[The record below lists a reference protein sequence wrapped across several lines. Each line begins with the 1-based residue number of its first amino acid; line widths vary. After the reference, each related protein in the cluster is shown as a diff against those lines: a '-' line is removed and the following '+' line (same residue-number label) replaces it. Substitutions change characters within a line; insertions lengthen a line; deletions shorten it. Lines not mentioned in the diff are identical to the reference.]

1 MDLIDFD
8 LAGAFVSLAAAVG
21 VLLALPLYLSQRRD
35 VQRLRAW
42 MEREPGHPA
51 EDIAAS
57 EAILDRAET
66 ELGELTGA
74 KPSAAAA
81 PEAQPPP
88 STPVTPIP
96 AATRVT
102 SERPALERITMERA
116 ALEPHPRWRRFVGRL
131 TQPRVLA
138 AIGLVGLLVGVG
150 AIFASERL
158 LSGDGEEGS
167 PGAGVVDPA
176 SVEVVVLNGTTAE
189 GLAGLVADDLRAKD
203 YDVPEGGI
211 TNAASTFDQTVVMFS
226 PGNEQ
231 AARKVARQLD
241 VTAVQKISQEAR
253 QAAAG
258 FNPDVIVI
266 AGEDRAR
273 S

>member
-1 MDLIDFD
+1 MDVIDLD
-8 LAGAFVSLAAAVG
+8 RYGAFVSLAAAIG
-21 VLLALPLYLSQRRD
+21 LLLAVPLYLSQRRD
-35 VQRLRAW
+35 LQRLRAW

-57 EAILDRAET
+57 EAILDRAEA
-66 ELGELTGA
+66 ELEELTGQ
-74 KPSAAAA
+74 PAAAA
-81 PEAQPPP
+81 TEVQRGT
-88 STPVTPIP
+88 TPVTPIP

-102 SERPALERITMERA
+102 SERPALERITIERA
-116 ALEPHPRWRRFVGRL
+116 ALEPHPRWRRFAGRV

-138 AIGLVGLLVGVG
+138 AIGLIGLLVGVG

-158 LSGDGEEGS
+158 LSGDGDEGRA
-167 PGAGVVDPA
+167 GAGVVDPA

-203 YDVPEGGI
+203 YNVPEGGI
-211 TNAASTFDQTVVMFS
+211 TNAPSTFDQTVVMFTR
-226 PGNEQ
+226 GNER

-241 VTAVQKISQEAR
+241 VTAVQSISAEAR
-253 QAAAG
+253 RAAG
-258 FNPDVIVI
+258 DFDPDVIVI

>member
-1 MDLIDFD
+1 MEVIDFD

-21 VLLALPLYLSQRRD
+21 VLIALPLYLSQRRD

-42 MEREPGHPA
+42 MEREPGHPG
-51 EDIAAS
+51 EDLAAS
-57 EAILDRAET
+57 EGILDRAEA
-66 ELGELTGA
+66 ELEELTGQR
-74 KPSAAAA
+74 PAAAT
-81 PEAQPPP
+81 EVQPRGT
-88 STPVTPIP
+88 TPVTPIP

-116 ALEPHPRWRRFVGRL
+116 ALEAHPRWRRLAGRL
-131 TQPRVLA
+131 SEPRVLA
-138 AIGLVGLLVGVG
+138 AIGLVGVVLGVG

-158 LSGDGEEGS
+158 LSGDGEEGQ

-176 SVEVVVLNGTTAE
+176 SVDVVVLNGTTAE

-203 YDVPEGGI
+203 YNVPEGGI
-211 TNAASTFDQTVVMFS
+211 SNAPSTFDQTVVMFTR
-226 PGNEQ
+226 GNER

-241 VTAVQKISQEAR
+241 VTAVQSISAEAR
-253 QAAAG
+253 RAAG
-258 FNPDVIVI
+258 EFDPDVVVI

>member
-1 MDLIDFD
+1 MEVIDFD
-8 LAGAFVSLAAAVG
+8 LAGAFVSLAAAIG

-42 MEREPGHPA
+42 MEREPSHPA

-57 EAILDRAET
+57 EAILDRAEA
-66 ELGELTGA
+66 ELEELTGR
-74 KPSAAAA
+74 AATDV
-81 PEAQPPP
+81 QPPP
-88 STPVTPIP
+88 TTPVTPIP

-116 ALEPHPRWRRFVGRL
+116 ALEPHPRWRRLAGRL
-131 TQPRVLA
+131 TEPRILA
-138 AIGLVGLLVGVG
+138 AIGLVCLLVGVG

-158 LSGDGEEGS
+158 LSGDGEEGA

-203 YDVPEGGI
+203 YNVPEGAI
-211 TNAASTFDQTVVMFS
+211 SNAPSTFDQTVVMFA
-226 PGNEQ
+226 PGSER

-253 QAAAG
+253 RAAAG
-258 FNPDVIVI
+258 FDPDVVVI

>member
-1 MDLIDFD
+1 VDVVDFD
-8 LAGAFVSLAAAVG
+8 KYAAFVSLAAAIG
-21 VLLALPLYLSQRRD
+21 LLFAVPLYLSQRRD
-35 VQRLRAW
+35 IQRLRAW
-42 MEREPGHPA
+42 MDREPEHPA
-51 EDIAAS
+51 GDIAAS
-57 EAILDRAET
+57 EAILDRAEA
-66 ELGELTGA
+66 ELEELTGT
-74 KPSAAAA
+74 KPAAAAA
-81 PEAQPPP
+81 PEVQPAPT
-88 STPVTPIP
+88 TPVTPIP

-116 ALEPHPRWRRFVGRL
+116 ALEPHPRWRRLAGRL
-131 TQPRVLA
+131 TEPRVLT

-176 SVEVVVLNGTTAE
+176 AVEVVVLNGTTAE

-203 YDVPEGGI
+203 YNVPEGAI
-211 TNAASTFDQTVVMFS
+211 SNAPSTFDQTVVMFA
-226 PGNEQ
+226 PGSER

-241 VTAVQKISQEAR
+241 VTAVQKISPEAR
-253 QAAAG
+253 RAASG
-258 FNPDVIVI
+258 FDPDVVVI

>member
-8 LAGAFVSLAAAVG
+8 LAGAFVSLAAAIG

-42 MEREPGHPA
+42 MERQPNHPA
-51 EDIAAS
+51 EDIVAS
-57 EAILDRAET
+57 EVILDRAEA
-66 ELGELTGA
+66 ELEELTG
-74 KPSAAAA
+74 PQPAAAGA
-81 PEAQPPP
+81 TDVQPRPT
-88 STPVTPIP
+88 TPVTPIP

-102 SERPALERITMERA
+102 SERPALERITTERA
-116 ALEPHPRWRRFVGRL
+116 ALEPHPRWRRWADRL
-131 TQPRVLA
+131 TEPRVLA

-158 LSGDGEEGS
+158 LSGDGEEGA

-203 YDVPEGGI
+203 YNVPEGGI
-211 TNAASTFDQTVVMFS
+211 TNAPSTFDQTVVMFARGS
-226 PGNEQ
+226 ER

-241 VTAVQKISQEAR
+241 VTAVQRISQEAR

>member
-1 MDLIDFD
+1 MDVIDFD
-8 LAGAFVSLAAAVG
+8 LAGAIVSLAAAVG
-21 VLLALPLYLSQRRD
+21 LLLAIPLYLSQRRD
-35 VQRLRAW
+35 VHRLRAW

-51 EDIAAS
+51 EDVAAS
-57 EAILDRAET
+57 EAILDRAEAELEEVTGREPVPAEVT
-66 ELGELTGA
+66 EV
-74 KPSAAAA
+74 
-81 PEAQPPP
+81 QPAGG
-88 STPVTPIP
+88 TPVTPIP

-116 ALEPHPRWRRFVGRL
+116 ALEPHPRWRQFAGRL
-131 TQPRVLA
+131 TQPRILA

-158 LSGDGEEGS
+158 LSGDGEEGK

-176 SVEVVVLNGTTAE
+176 SVDVVVLNGTTAE

-203 YDVPEGGI
+203 YNIPEGAI
-211 TNAASTFDQTVVMFS
+211 TNAPSTFDQTVVMFT
-226 PGNEQ
+226 PGNER

-241 VTAVQKISQEAR
+241 VTAVQKISAEAR
-253 QAAAG
+253 QAAEG
-258 FNPDVIVI
+258 FNPDVVVI